1 MATDGDVCFYTIS
14 NAPYFP
20 GLVALINSLIL
31 TGHTQTIRVGDC
43 GLTPAQRKVLAGC
56 RQVELVEL
64 DPAKIRNPGQYKAFA
79 HIANASGIAVI
90 IDSDMIVTGS
100 LAPLIAQARQGGIC
114 AFPNP
119 IDDRWHAQWEE
130 IFALQSPPR
139 RQTYV
144 CSGFVAFS
152 TDYWPDL
159 LARWWQA
166 CEAIHSHP
174 TYQEG
179 SEWDSPTAQS
189 DQDALNAILMSEYA
203 TDAVSL
209 APVEKQVYRWDF
221 RFLETRDAHTLDCRF
236 QEHTPLILHAALTSK
251 PWEEKGA
258 SNDTY
263 FIFLRR
269 LLLGRD
275 VAIRLPADLLT
286 PVTASGLM
294 PWLHRQSCFVKNM
307 GVIEYALSCLPPVFC
322 IRARR
327 IKDRLREKYLQWRKK
342 DAPSTAGTVL
352 LPEEV
357 PTGDQARSIT

>member
-1 MATDGDVCFYTIS
+1 MATDDDVCFYTIS
-14 NAPYFP
+14 NASYFP

-43 GLTPAQRKVLAGC
+43 GLTPAQKAVLATCG
-56 RQVELVEL
+56 QVELIAL

-79 HIANASGIAVI
+79 HIANATGIAVI

-100 LAPLIAQARQGGIC
+100 LAPLIAQARRGGIC

-119 IDDRWHAQWEE
+119 IDDRWYAQWEE
-130 IFALQSPPR
+130 IFALQRAPR
-139 RQTYV
+139 RQVYV

-152 TDYWPDL
+152 TDRWPHL
-159 LARWWQA
+159 LERWWQA

-189 DQDALNAILMSEYA
+189 DQDALNAILMSEYE

-209 APVEKQVYRWDF
+209 APIEKQVYRWDF
-221 RFLETRDAHTLDCRF
+221 RFLETRNPHTLECRF
-236 QEHTPLILHAALTSK
+236 QGHTPLILHAALTSK

-258 SNDTY
+258 AHDTY
-263 FIFLRR
+263 FVFLRR

-275 VAIRLPADLLT
+275 VAIRLPPDLLT
-286 PVTASGLM
+286 SVTASGLV
-294 PWLHRQSCFVKNM
+294 PWFRRQSCFVKNM
-307 GVIEYALSCLPPVFC
+307 GIIEYGLSCLPPATC
-322 IRARR
+322 IRARHV
-327 IKDRLREKYLQWRKK
+327 KDRLREKYLQFRRKGATS
-342 DAPSTAGTVL
+342 APGGAVL
-352 LPEEV
+352 LTEEV
-357 PTGDQARSIT
+357 QAGDQA